1 MERIGVAASKMAQ
14 GNLWLYNLFVILIS
28 FLFSLFIFLVSGSSI
43 VLALLVIGGVVNGIL
58 PNDLWNDWRG
68 VIRVCMISL
77 TIMVSIFTL
86 FAILKNI
93 RYRMLK

>member
-1 MERIGVAASKMAQ
+1 MERIGRAASKIAQ
-14 GNLWLYNLFVILIS
+14 GNLWLYNFFVVLIS
-28 FLFSLFIFLVSGSSI
+28 FLFSLFIFFISGASI

-68 VIRVCMISL
+68 VIRVCMVSL

-86 FAILKNI
+86 IAILKNI
-93 RYRMLK
+93 RYKLSK